1 VVEIASRAEPARAER
16 ARLRS
21 ALARPGVASAAALT
35 ATVAVAG
42 SLLTVYAARIEH
54 WTVMTDEL
62 LYVKLATSIGTTLSP
77 LPVVH
82 GETVAILNQLYPLLL
97 APLFGALDVP
107 AAFRAAHIL
116 NAFVMASAAVPAY
129 LLAREVVPRVWAH
142 AVAVLTVAVPWMVL
156 TGVLMTEVA
165 AYPAFL
171 WAVLALQRA
180 LVAPSAGRDLVALA
194 GIALAVLARTQ
205 FVALALVLP
214 LAVLAHEAWSAG
226 ARGALRSAVG
236 RHGVLAGAYGVGAV
250 VAAAAAAA
258 GVLDRALGSY
268 SVTAEGSLLPEG
280 VWRSA
285 FVHLD
290 LVGIGLGIAPLL
302 LGGAWMLES
311 VVRPATR
318 AGHALASLS
327 LLATGALALQTAS
340 YDLRFGGSEAVRDR
354 YLFYVA
360 PLLLVAAAAGLRARP
375 RAVTLVA
382 VSAVFAWSVRAHEFE
397 PVRGLSLDAPTSVL
411 NDALREQAGSLSTG
425 TFVALVGL
433 LLGVVLALTI
443 RLVPARALAA
453 GLAVVLL
460 GFSLTVTGAA
470 VRRVLN
476 SDPPTPR
483 HIGAGGI
490 VPDWIDRVLPE
501 GATAAAA
508 PFPVSTAWDISAL
521 LWWDVEFWN
530 RSVGE
535 VFVDDD
541 RRFNYGMPPSRV
553 LALDFATGSVAGTAE
568 APAFLVVAAGDPR
581 FRLAGPRHATNLGLE
596 VIAVERP
603 YRAEWATRGL
613 SVDGWTRPG
622 GPVTIRVFAVRGQ
635 PVAATRVSIHLTAP
649 PGRAGYTLATAGSRR
664 AGELAPGQAR
674 VEELEVCPP
683 SGGHADIR
691 LVSARAASIPGPP
704 LGPGPAGTRS
714 VGVGV
719 GRIEVVRGEG
729 GC

>member
-16 ARLRS
+16 ARIRS
-21 ALARPGVASAAALT
+21 ALARPGIATAAALT
-35 ATVAVAG
+35 ATVGVAG
-42 SLLTVYAARIEH
+42 SLLTVYTARIEV
-54 WTVMTDEL
+54 WRVMTDEL

-82 GETVAILNQLYPLLL
+82 GEPVAILNQLYPLLL

-107 AAFRAAHIL
+107 TAFRAAHVL

-129 LLAREVVPRVWAH
+129 LLALQVVPRVWAH
-142 AVAVLTVAVPWMVL
+142 VVAVLTVAVPWMVL

-180 LVAPSAGRDLVALA
+180 LVAPSAGRDLAALA
-194 GIALAVLARTQ
+194 GIVLAVLARTQ

-214 LAVLAHEAWSAG
+214 FAVLGHEAWSAG

-236 RHGVLAGAYGVGAV
+236 RHRVLAGAYAAGAV
-250 VAAAAAAA
+250 IAAGAATA

-268 SVTAEGSLLPEG
+268 AAAAEGALLPEG

-290 LVGIGLGIAPLL
+290 LVGIGLGLVPLI
-302 LGGAWMLES
+302 LGGAWLLES

-318 AGHALASLS
+318 AGHALATLS
-327 LLATGALALQTAS
+327 LLAIGALALQTAS
-340 YDLRFGGSEAVRDR
+340 YDLRFGGPGFVRDR

-360 PLLLVAAAAGLRARP
+360 PLLLVAAAAGLRERP

-382 VSAVFAWSVRAHEFE
+382 LSAVFAWSVRSHEFE
-397 PVRGLSLDAPTSVL
+397 PVRGLSLDAPTTVL
-411 NDALREQAGSLSTG
+411 NDVLRDQSGGLATGS
-425 TFVALVGL
+425 FVALVGL
-433 LLGVVLALTI
+433 LLGIVLALTI
-443 RLVPARALAA
+443 RLVPVRALGA

-460 GFSLTVTGAA
+460 GFSLSVTAAA
-470 VRRVLN
+470 VRRVLT

-483 HIGAGGI
+483 HLGAGGV
-490 VPDWIDRVLPE
+490 VPDWIDGVLPE
-501 GATAAAA
+501 GASAAAV

-535 VFVDDD
+535 VFVGAD
-541 RRFNYGMPPSRV
+541 RRFNYGMPPSRT
-553 LALDFATGSVAGTAE
+553 LALDFETGSVSGTAD

-613 SVDGWTRPG
+613 SVDGWTEPG
-622 GPVTIRVFAVRGQ
+622 GPVTIRVFAVPGQ
-635 PVAATRVSIHLTAP
+635 AAAPTQVKVHLTAP
-649 PGRAGYTLATAGSRR
+649 PAPAAYTLATAGTRR
-664 AGELAPGQAR
+664 GGELAPGEAR

-683 SGGHADIR
+683 PGGHADIR
-691 LVSARAASIPGPP
+691 LVSERAASIPGPP

-719 GRIEVVRGEG
+719 GRIEVARDEG
-729 GC
+729 AC